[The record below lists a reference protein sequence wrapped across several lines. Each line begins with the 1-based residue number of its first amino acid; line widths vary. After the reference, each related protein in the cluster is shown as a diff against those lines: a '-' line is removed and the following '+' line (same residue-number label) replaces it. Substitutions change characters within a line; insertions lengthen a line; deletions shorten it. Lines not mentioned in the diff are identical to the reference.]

1 MAVGG
6 RHGAK
11 AKISSPAGRARA
23 SAPLGPTQPVA
34 PAACGPREPRGEP
47 RKRRSPR
54 AITRRAPRWLLLWL
68 WPIHGAGGLGFQPQ
82 PNPDRAAP
90 CGVALCRG
98 QGRRPLKKGGV
109 TLGGRGAFRR
119 FGLGKR
125 VVAGGGPLG
134 PGLVARRRP
143 EKILA

>member
-6 RHGAK
+6 AMALRQGAK
-11 AKISSPAGRARA
+11 AKISSPAGRASA
-23 SAPLGPTQPVA
+23 SAPLGPPQPVA
-34 PAACGPREPRGEP
+34 PAACGSREPRGEP

-54 AITRRAPRWLLLWL
+54 AITRRALRWLLLWL

-98 QGRRPLKKGGV
+98 QGRRPLKKGV
-109 TLGGRGAFRR
+109 VILGGRGTFRR
-119 FGLGKR
+119 FGQ
-125 VVAGGGPLG
+125 
-134 PGLVARRRP
+134 
-143 EKILA
+143 EKIIFTPRWNRLRITETVLK